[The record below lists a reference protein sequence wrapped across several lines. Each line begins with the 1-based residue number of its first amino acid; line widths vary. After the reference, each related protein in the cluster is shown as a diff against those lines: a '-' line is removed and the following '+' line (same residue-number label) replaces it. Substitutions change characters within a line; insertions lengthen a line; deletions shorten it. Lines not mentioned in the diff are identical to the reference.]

1 MVCRRMGLLDDAI
14 RDHLELKRRRGADP
28 GEVAR
33 EQHEALEPIIPGDS
47 APSNGGAESSP
58 DPVLEDS
65 GERDEAQRPA
75 AEDVDHAD
83 ARLPDAQGHG
93 GHESP
98 DPTGLGQETAE
109 LDMESVLQD
118 HGATHPHEERHD
130 PGDSAARREE
140 SDPYGEVPGQ
150 ERLSF
155 E

>member
-1 MVCRRMGLLDDAI
+1 MGLLDDAI
-14 RDHLELKRRRGADP
+14 REHLELKRRRGADP

-33 EQHEALEPIIPGDS
+33 EQQEALDPIVPGDS
-47 APSNGGAESSP
+47 PPSNGGAESSP
-58 DPVLEDS
+58 EPVLEDS
-65 GERDEAQRPA
+65 GERDEAQHPA
-75 AEDVDHAD
+75 AEDPDHAD
-83 ARLPDAQGHG
+83 PRLPDARGHA

-109 LDMESVLQD
+109 LDMESVLQDD